1 MDSRGNSKRQAQDG
15 RLKPEPS
22 AVLRGPVFAGASI
35 ASAIAAAGGGARAGG
50 AARAGSGTSRPI
62 QQTAHS
68 GTTPAQRTRTQ
79 HQQQHAARAHAA
91 KRSAQG
97 ADKSSQADASVL
109 NLVRQQRATLSKAAA
124 ATAGGAK
131 RRVP

>member
-1 MDSRGNSKRQAQDG
+1 MGSRGNSKRQAQDG

-68 GTTPAQRTRTQ
+68 GTTPAQRTTERT
-79 HQQQHAARAHAA
+79 
-91 KRSAQG
+91 
-97 ADKSSQADASVL
+97 
-109 NLVRQQRATLSKAAA
+109 AAA
-124 ATAGGAK
+124 AARNA
-131 RRVP
+131 RASS